1 MVALKLE
8 GEAIALTA
16 LSLGP
21 PLVHELGGLEDHFL
35 IFKELR

>member
-8 GEAIALTA
+8 GEAIAITA

-21 PLVHELGGLEDHFL
+21 PLMHELGDLEDHFL
-35 IFKELR
+35 IFNEFR

>member
-21 PLVHELGGLEDHFL
+21 PLVHELGALKITF
-35 IFKELR
+35 

>member
-1 MVALKLE
+1 VALKLE
-8 GEAIALTA
+8 GEVIAITA

-21 PLVHELGGLEDHFL
+21 PLVDELGGLGDHFL